1 MCFSY
6 SSRNTLY
13 SVLETFRKSIT
24 WKFMSTFLQVI
35 GAVTLKK
42 NHLSGCAGSWLQHGL
57 SRSCGEWGLLSRY
70 GAQASHCGS
79 FSCCGARTV
88 GCVALIIEALGL
100 GSTASVVVAHRL
112 SCSKACGIFPDLGRN
127 SCLLRWQADSLPL
140 SHQGNFCFQ
149 FIDTEKNLTVIKGT
163 MLCCLMNSVN
173 WDCFLFGIQLGI
185 SKNEGFQPDL
195 CHSF

>member
-57 SRSCGEWGLLSRY
+57 SRSCGEWGLL
-70 GAQASHCGS
+70 
-79 FSCCGARTV
+79 
-88 GCVALIIEALGL
+88 
-100 GSTASVVVAHRL
+100 
-112 SCSKACGIFPDLGRN
+112 
-127 SCLLRWQADSLPL
+127 
-140 SHQGNFCFQ
+140 
-149 FIDTEKNLTVIKGT
+149 
-163 MLCCLMNSVN
+163 
-173 WDCFLFGIQLGI
+173 
-185 SKNEGFQPDL
+185 
-195 CHSF
+195 